1 MYEPQLKLDDS
12 ELANNPNTRI
22 PICIALDVS
31 GSMIGTKIDELNRGV
46 KIFLDSIHED
56 ETTRYSADIA
66 ILTFGGTVEKVLDFG
81 GGKGGYWWHFKLPK
95 FLARGGTPMGEAV
108 LEALDML
115 EDRKKQYQKN
125 AVTYW
130 QPWLVLM
137 TDGAATDGE
146 HALPNKVAM
155 AAEKTCDLVKNK
167 KLTLFSIIIEPGTPD
182 ELEKFCG
189 KLAPLDGVK
198 FEEFFVWLSQSVSV
212 VSESSPGTRL
222 KLPDP
227 TSWTTIEW

>member
-1 MYEPQLKLDDS
+1 MVMQLQIDDM

-22 PICIALDVS
+22 PICIALNTS
-31 GSMIGTKIDELNRGV
+31 GSMDGKKIDELNRGV
-46 KIFLDSIHED
+46 NIFLKTIFED
-56 ETTRYSADIA
+56 EITRYSADIA

-81 GGKGGYWWHFKLPK
+81 AVEDIKLPK

-146 HALPNKVAM
+146 HAIPNKVAM

>member
-1 MYEPQLKLDDS
+1 MNETKLKLHDS

-31 GSMIGTKIDELNRGV
+31 GSMDGKKIDELNRGV
-46 KIFLDSIHED
+46 NIFLKTIFED
-56 ETTRYSADIA
+56 EITRYSADIA

-81 GGKGGYWWHFKLPK
+81 AVEDIKLPK

-146 HALPNKVAM
+146 HTLPNKVAM

-167 KLTLFSIIIEPGTPD
+167 KLTLFSIIIEPGTSD

-198 FEEFFVWLSQSVSV
+198 FEEFFVWLRKKK
-212 VSESSPGTRL
+212 GD
-222 KLPDP
+222 K
-227 TSWTTIEW
+227 

>member
-1 MYEPQLKLDDS
+1 MNETKLKLHDS

-31 GSMIGTKIDELNRGV
+31 GSMDGKKIDELNRGV
-46 KIFLDSIHED
+46 NIFLKTIFED
-56 ETTRYSADIA
+56 EITRYSADIA
-66 ILTFGGTVEKVLDFG
+66 ILAFGGTVEKVLDFG
-81 GGKGGYWWHFKLPK
+81 AVEDIKLPK

-137 TDGAATDGE
+137 TDGAATDGK
-146 HALPNKVAM
+146 HAIPNKVAM

-189 KLAPLDGVK
+189 KLVPLDGVK
-198 FEEFFVWLSQSVSV
+198 FEEFFVWLRKKK
-212 VSESSPGTRL
+212 GD
-222 KLPDP
+222 K
-227 TSWTTIEW
+227 

>member
-1 MYEPQLKLDDS
+1 MNETKLKLHDS

-31 GSMIGTKIDELNRGV
+31 GSMDGKKIDELNRGV
-46 KIFLDSIHED
+46 NIFLESILED
-56 ETTRYSADIA
+56 EITRYSADIA

-81 GGKGGYWWHFKLPK
+81 DVEDIKLPT
-95 FLARGGTPMGEAV
+95 FMAGGGTPMGEAA

-115 EDRKKQYQKN
+115 EDRKKQYKKN

-137 TDGAATDGE
+137 TDGAATD
-146 HALPNKVAM
+146 PDKVEI
-155 AAEKTCDLVKNK
+155 AAKKTCDLIKNQ
-167 KLTLFSIIIEPGTPD
+167 KLNLFSIIIEPGTPD
-182 ELEKFCG
+182 ELAKFCG
-189 KLAPLDGVK
+189 NLAPLDGVK
-198 FEEFFVWLSQSVSV
+198 FKEFFVWLSQSVSV
-212 VSESSPGTRL
+212 VSESSPGTGF

-227 TSWTTIEW
+227 KSWTSIEW

>member
-1 MYEPQLKLDDS
+1 MVMQLQIDDM

-22 PICIALDVS
+22 PICIALNTS
-31 GSMIGTKIDELNRGV
+31 GSMDGKKIDELNRGV
-46 KIFLDSIHED
+46 NIFLKTIFED
-56 ETTRYSADIA
+56 EITRYSADIA

-81 GGKGGYWWHFKLPK
+81 AVEDIKLPK

-198 FEEFFVWLSQSVSV
+198 FEEFFVWLSKK
-212 VSESSPGTRL
+212 G
-222 KLPDP
+222 
-227 TSWTTIEW
+227 

>member
-1 MYEPQLKLDDS
+1 MNETKLKLHDS

-31 GSMIGTKIDELNRGV
+31 GSMDGKKIDELNRGV
-46 KIFLDSIHED
+46 NIFLKTIFED
-56 ETTRYSADIA
+56 EITRYSADIA

-81 GGKGGYWWHFKLPK
+81 DVEDIKLPK
-95 FLARGGTPMGEAV
+95 FFAGGGTPMGEAT
-108 LEALDML
+108 LEALNML
-115 EDRKKQYQKN
+115 EDRKKQYKKN

-146 HALPNKVAM
+146 HAIPNKVAM

-167 KLTLFSIIIEPGTPD
+167 KLTLFSIIIEPGTSD

>member
-1 MYEPQLKLDDS
+1 MVMQLQIDDM

-22 PICIALDVS
+22 PICIALNTS
-31 GSMIGTKIDELNRGV
+31 GSMDGKKIDELNRGV
-46 KIFLDSIHED
+46 NIFLKTIFED
-56 ETTRYSADIA
+56 EITRYSADIA

-81 GGKGGYWWHFKLPK
+81 AVEDIKLPK

-115 EDRKKQYQKN
+115 EDRKKQYKKN

-146 HALPNKVAM
+146 HAIPNKVAM

-167 KLTLFSIIIEPGTPD
+167 KLTLFSIIIEPGTSD

-198 FEEFFVWLSQSVSV
+198 FEEFFIWLSKK
-212 VSESSPGTRL
+212 G
-222 KLPDP
+222 
-227 TSWTTIEW
+227 

>member
-1 MYEPQLKLDDS
+1 MVMQLQMDDM
-12 ELANNPNTRI
+12 ELANNPHTRI
-22 PICIALDVS
+22 PICIALNTS
-31 GSMIGTKIDELNRGV
+31 GSMDGKKIDELNRGV
-46 KIFLDSIHED
+46 NIFLKTIFED
-56 ETTRYSADIA
+56 EITRYSADIA

-81 GGKGGYWWHFKLPK
+81 AVEDIKLPK

>member
-1 MYEPQLKLDDS
+1 MYEPQLQLDDS

-31 GSMIGTKIDELNRGV
+31 GSMDGKKIDELNRGV
-46 KIFLDSIHED
+46 NIFLKTIFED
-56 ETTRYSADIA
+56 EITRYSADIA

-81 GGKGGYWWHFKLPK
+81 AVEDIKLPK

-146 HALPNKVAM
+146 HAITDKVAI
-155 AAEKTCDLVKNK
+155 AAEKAHDLMKNN
-167 KLTLFSIIIEPGTPD
+167 KLTLFSIIIEPGTSD